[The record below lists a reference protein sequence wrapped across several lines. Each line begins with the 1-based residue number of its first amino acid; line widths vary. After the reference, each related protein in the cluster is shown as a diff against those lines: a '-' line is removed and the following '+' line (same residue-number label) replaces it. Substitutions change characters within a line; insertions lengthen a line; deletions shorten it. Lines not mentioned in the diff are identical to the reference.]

1 MDLVSQAAL
10 LDPLMCT
17 LKWTCKKKNAHPI
30 CKLCKLSPCLQMG
43 WDPIISGAKSHC
55 WVTAKCV
62 GAWVCAHVPYT
73 ETHRLALFTRY
84 PNHEEEVSA
93 SKEGNVVKFPSPP
106 IAAIMNSTWH
116 MSKTPLSLSW
126 KASLF
131 WKKKWGAEWNACE
144 EVSARTE
151 LAFLKLNT
159 NIFSYQLDVPQPE
172 HYSQN

>member
-1 MDLVSQAAL
+1 M
-10 LDPLMCT
+10 
-17 LKWTCKKKNAHPI
+17 
-30 CKLCKLSPCLQMG
+30 LCFQEQN
-43 WDPIISGAKSHC
+43 HTC

-73 ETHRLALFTRY
+73 ETARRRSVLFTRY
-84 PNHEEEVSA
+84 PNQEKEVSA
-93 SKEGNVVKFPSPP
+93 SKEGNVVKFLSPP

-116 MSKTPLSLSW
+116 MSKSPLSLSW

-151 LAFLKLNT
+151 VVFSETQHEHLLISAQRASTWTLFTKLRGSKWVFLADVDIWFL
-159 NIFSYQLDVPQPE
+159 FVDY
-172 HYSQN
+172 

>member
-1 MDLVSQAAL
+1 MHSQYASYAS
-10 LDPLMCT
+10 CQSCHHAF
-17 LKWTCKKKNAHPI
+17 KWVEIQFFQEQNHIAESQLNVLGHE
-30 CKLCKLSPCLQMG
+30 
-43 WDPIISGAKSHC
+43 
-55 WVTAKCV
+55 CV
-62 GAWVCAHVPYT
+62 HVCHT
-73 ETHRLALFTRY
+73 QRHRLRLALFTRY

-93 SKEGNVVKFPSPP
+93 SKEGNVVKFLSPP
-106 IAAIMNSTWH
+106 ITAIMNSTWH

-126 KASLF
+126 KESLF